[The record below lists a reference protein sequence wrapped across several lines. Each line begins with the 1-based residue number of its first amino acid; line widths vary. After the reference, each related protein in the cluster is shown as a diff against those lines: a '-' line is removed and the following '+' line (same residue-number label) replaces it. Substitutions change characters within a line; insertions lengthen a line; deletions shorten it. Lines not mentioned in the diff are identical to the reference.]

1 MRLKNT
7 VDIMVIKTIT
17 IEDLKTQKFHKEMKM
32 LMMDIQSSLMNK
44 MMTKLLKTS
53 NYLKTKYLKQ

>member
-1 MRLKNT
+1 
-7 VDIMVIKTIT
+7 
-17 IEDLKTQKFHKEMKM
+17 
-32 LMMDIQSSLMNK
+32 MNK

>member
-1 MRLKNT
+1 
-7 VDIMVIKTIT
+7 MVIKTIT

>member
-32 LMMDIQSSLMNK
+32 LMMGKFLLLSKIFSLR
-44 MMTKLLKTS
+44 
-53 NYLKTKYLKQ
+53 